1 MKPKNLSLA
10 HLTMI
15 DASPVQLVDA
25 AKAGGFDSIGL
36 RVVPPWMTTLAFPLV
51 GNEPAVRQLQD
62 KLSGSGIGVFDIE
75 AFWIRPETEIASMEP
90 AMEIASRLGARQLL
104 AMGDDPVES
113 RLVSK
118 FGTLVEMARKFG
130 LKVGLEFL
138 PYVQV
143 GSLSQ
148 AIKLVKAVNQP
159 NVGVVIDALHLIRS
173 AGSPKE
179 LLAQDE
185 GLIAYGQLCDARGPK
200 PQDTDQLRREAR
212 SGRYYPGQ
220 GELPLA
226 DIVNS
231 LPADRPLAVEAPCE
245 TLAHLPIEERGK
257 ICGDATR
264 ALLQRCEQGSARRQ
278 RIDARY

>member
-245 TLAHLPIEERGK
+245 ALAHLPIEERGK

-264 ALLQRCEQGSARRQ
+264 ALLEKCEQGSARRQ